1 MSDTKLRVICWNTH
15 CGVSYSGSPEN
26 AAQAP
31 NVEDIIS
38 CVSKSEADIV
48 CLQEMLFPKTG
59 DSFASL
65 VAKEA
70 RYDFYDEWAISP
82 SYLGEDSLM
91 GLAILSRHELTD
103 IRHIKLKNPDLKKI
117 QADGS
122 EFRSHEKGLIACTV
136 KGPNAFNLICGHLVP
151 FYKFDRSITEPAF
164 SSLQEQIKNELA
176 AVAGEAA
183 IVCCD
188 FNSDDLSDLIPRS
201 EGVASFSELVH
212 LPTRVTGERHDNI
225 LCTDH
230 WEVDAVRLLP
240 TLSDHHLCMADLTF
254 RGAKKPTTTS
264 PTRTAVTTKIL
275 HLSDLHFGPGEVEDD
290 DWKTPIAFATRDG
303 RRQHLAQVIELL
315 PATPDFVIVSGDIT
329 IAGRPDGLKIFNE
342 VIDGFITDKKLPP
355 ADRFIVVP
363 GNHDVTRQTGLTKG
377 AESARWNTFLSS
389 VGGRHV
395 RPWIPSNDVNQGQ
408 LLDVAEQTCKP
419 AESIWGG
426 VDRRINKLLG
436 KEQVV
441 CLPFLFDRDRQVL
454 FYAFNSAS
462 ISGNVVELGQEIK
475 DDIAWLREDKSPNC
489 EKVNAVLDAFE
500 NELSIDPA
508 RISPDELE
516 LFVKIMRMLR
526 KQEPQA
532 LDAAFKVAVL
542 HHHIAPII
550 QSEEIK
556 KFELLL
562 NAGRLKYKLQQEGFH
577 LVTHGHKHWPETFLD
592 SAVSGGGSHIVI
604 SGGTICGAL
613 PPGKAAGFNWI
624 EYDGL
629 AKVLRI
635 QFIELDATAETIEAG
650 ARTKALTFTVPTP
663 GKLIGLATPA
673 ETITKCG
680 PFDLRELYANAEKS
694 LLDLLRSSRNQ
705 KNAKGWTHRIET
717 SNLSMIATAYGLL
730 ILRLIDARDPRF
742 LESKS
747 EIMKTLMAT
756 RLEDG
761 GWSASSQGNSGRPEA
776 TAWAILALDEWGA
789 TAEAASGMAALET
802 MFENEKDAEARDF
815 VFILSLVLRIV
826 ASIKP
831 TSPLVSELADLL
843 LRAAA
848 RDEEGKA
855 RHWSPYTF
863 RDQEKWSRGT
873 EPSALHTA
881 HAMLA
886 LTTAFRASR
895 GKAGLKP
902 EELSEARRWLLE
914 QPWENTQETIHR
926 TSKEGKIEVLQVNH
940 FTTPWVLMAL
950 LACKVSPSEP
960 RVRAAVEDLAQGA
973 EHGLWNWGAE
983 KRPIWASYDAL
994 KALSEYALRTCLG

>member
-1 MSDTKLRVICWNTH
+1 
-15 CGVSYSGSPEN
+15 
-26 AAQAP
+26 
-31 NVEDIIS
+31 
-38 CVSKSEADIV
+38 
-48 CLQEMLFPKTG
+48 MLFPKTG
-59 DSFASL
+59 ETFASL

-82 SYLGEDSLM
+82 SYLGDDSQM
-91 GLAILSRHELTD
+91 GLAILSRYELAD
-103 IRHIKLKNPDLKKI
+103 IRHIKLENPNLKRI
-117 QADGS
+117 QADGT

-164 SSLQEQIKNELA
+164 SSLQEQIKSELTA
-176 AVAGEAA
+176 IAGGAA

-188 FNSDDLSDLIPRS
+188 FNSEDLSGIIPRS
-201 EGVASFSELVH
+201 KDGAGFRQLIH

-240 TLSDHHLCMADLTF
+240 TLSDHHLCMADLIF
-254 RGAKKPTTTS
+254 RGATKPITTS
-264 PTRTAVTTKIL
+264 PMRTAVTTKIL

-303 RRQHLAQVIELL
+303 RRQHLTQVIELL

-329 IAGRPDGLKIFNE
+329 IAGRPDGFRLFNE
-342 VIDGFITDKKLPP
+342 IIDGFITDKKLPP

-363 GNHDVTRQTGLTKG
+363 GNHDVTRQVGLTKG
-377 AESARWNTFLSS
+377 AESERWKSFLSA
-389 VGGRHV
+389 VGNRHV
-395 RPWIPSNDVNQGQ
+395 RPWIPSNDVTQAQ
-408 LLDVAEQTCKP
+408 ILSVAEQTCKP
-419 AESIWGG
+419 EESIWGG

-436 KEQVV
+436 KEDVV
-441 CLPFLFDRDRQVL
+441 CLPFLFDRDSQVL

-462 ISGNVVELGQEIK
+462 ISGNVVELAQEIR
-475 DDIAWLREDKSPNC
+475 DDIAWLRQDKSSNID
-489 EKVNAVLDAFE
+489 KVNAVLDAFE

-516 LFVKIMRMLR
+516 LFVKIMSMLR
-526 KQEPQA
+526 KKEPQA
-532 LDAAFKVAVL
+532 LNAAFKVAVL

-562 NAGRLKYKLQQEGFH
+562 NAGRLKFKLQQEGFH

-624 EYDGL
+624 EYDGS
-629 AKVLRI
+629 ANVLRI
-635 QFIELDATAETIEAG
+635 QFIDLDATVETIEAG
-650 ARTKALTFTVPTP
+650 VNTKALTFRVPTP
-663 GKLIGLATPA
+663 RERLGLATPA

-680 PFDLRELYANAEKS
+680 PIDLKELYSNAEKS
-694 LLDLLRSSRNQ
+694 LLDLLRNSRNL

-730 ILRLIDARDPRF
+730 ILRLIDARDPKF

-747 EIMKTLMAT
+747 EIINTLIAT

-761 GWSASSQGNSGRPEA
+761 GWSASSQGTSGRPEA
-776 TAWAILALDEWGA
+776 TAWAVMALNEWGA
-789 TAEAASGMAALET
+789 TADAASGMEALEK

-815 VFILSLVLRIV
+815 VLILSLVLKIV

-831 TSPLVSELADLL
+831 TSPLLFELAGDL

-848 RDEEGKA
+848 RDAEGKA
-855 RHWSPYTF
+855 KHWSPYTF
-863 RDQEKWSRGT
+863 RDHEKWAKGT
-873 EPSALHTA
+873 EPSVLHTA
-881 HAMLA
+881 HAILA
-886 LTTAFRASR
+886 LTSAFHASR
-895 GKAGLKP
+895 GKVGLKP
-902 EELSEARRWLLE
+902 EELSVARRWLLE
-914 QPWENTQETIHR
+914 QPWENCQETIHR
-926 TSKEGKIEVLQVNH
+926 ISKEGKIEVLQVNH

-950 LACKVSPSEP
+950 FAAGASTSEP
-960 RVRAAVEDLAQGA
+960 RVRSAVEELAQSA
-973 EHGLWNWGAE
+973 ENGLWNWGAE
-983 KRPIWASYDAL
+983 KRPIWATYDAL
-994 KALSEYALRTCLG
+994 KALSDYALRTCLG